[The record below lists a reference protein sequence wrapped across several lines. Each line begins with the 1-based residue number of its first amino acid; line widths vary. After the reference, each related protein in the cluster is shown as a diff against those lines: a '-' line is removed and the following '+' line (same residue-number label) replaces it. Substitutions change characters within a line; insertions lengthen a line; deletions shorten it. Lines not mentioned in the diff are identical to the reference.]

1 MDDMEVSERNS
12 AISELQPY
20 VAQRQRRKAEM
31 RSRLQARHQAG
42 LRRAKVLA
50 DILKVEF
57 GATQVVLFGS
67 MLSVNDIHL
76 GSDID
81 LAVWGLPAGE
91 YMTALTELMTEA
103 KEFDVDLVR
112 IEEAPPSLKAYLSK
126 EGLTLGA
133 DIPRS
138 GTFRRDSSSMLNYAA
153 LIGRIQREL
162 KDIKAQ
168 YLQTRSQLIVA
179 RETDQNAYWMA
190 VSLGLHGIY
199 TGLEKIFEQIA
210 REVDQTLDQQSA
222 RWHKELL
229 EQMAADIP
237 GVRPAVITEQTFR
250 ALESYL
256 SFRHVVRS
264 NYAYRLEPAR
274 IDANFQLLENGYD
287 SLIQQLND
295 FCEFLSS
302 VN

>member
-1 MDDMEVSERNS
+1 MEVSERHS

-20 VAQRQRRKAEM
+20 AAQRQRRKAEM

-42 LRRAKVLA
+42 LRRAKVFA

-81 LAVWGLPAGE
+81 LAVWDLPAGE
-91 YMTALTELMTEA
+91 YITALTELMTKA

-112 IEEAPPSLKAYLSK
+112 IEEAPPGLKAYISK
-126 EGLTLGA
+126 KGLTLGA
-133 DIPRS
+133 DIPQS
-138 GTFRRDSSSMLNYAA
+138 DTFRRGSSSMLNYAV

-162 KDIKAQ
+162 EDIKAQ
-168 YLQTRSQLIVA
+168 YLQTRSQLIVV

-199 TGLEKIFEQIA
+199 AGLEKIFEQIA